1 MVRKQFSGSQRSG
14 RMSRVTDGTDE
25 RPRVLWLIKGLGP
38 GGAENLL
45 ASSAEVVD
53 QTHFTYAVAYLRAD
67 KDHLVARLAG
77 HGVPARLLTRGALGR
92 LTWPLRLRSLM
103 VQADIVHA
111 HSPLPAGV
119 ARLLAKSIRPSRRPV
134 LVSTEHNE
142 WSSFAASTRRLNAL
156 TSGLDHHR
164 FAVSERVRRSM
175 SPRVAQRTEV
185 LVHGIVAPAG
195 GQVGVVN
202 ASARLRSE
210 LQLDREAVL
219 AITVAN
225 FRKEKDYPN
234 LLRAARRAVDEVPQL
249 HLAVVGQGPLRDE
262 VHRLHGDLDLE
273 GRVHLL
279 GQRDDVRELLAGA
292 DLFVLGSAH
301 EGLPVAIM
309 EAMAAGLPIV
319 ATDVGGVADAV
330 PTGVCGLVVPPRSP
344 DALAEAIVT
353 LARNPELRQRMS
365 VSARERSADFDITT
379 AVSRQEEVYAQLVV
393 RGRGVQ

>member
-1 MVRKQFSGSQRSG
+1 
-14 RMSRVTDGTDE
+14 
-25 RPRVLWLIKGLGP
+25 
-38 GGAENLL
+38 
-45 ASSAEVVD
+45 
-53 QTHFTYAVAYLRAD
+53 
-67 KDHLVARLAG
+67 
-77 HGVPARLLTRGALGR
+77 
-92 LTWPLRLRSLM
+92 
-103 VQADIVHA
+103 
-111 HSPLPAGV
+111 
-119 ARLLAKSIRPSRRPV
+119 
-134 LVSTEHNE
+134 
-142 WSSFAASTRRLNAL
+142 
-156 TSGLDHHR
+156 
-164 FAVSERVRRSM
+164 M

-249 HLAVVGQGPLRDE
+249 HLAVVGQGPAAGRGAPTA
-262 VHRLHGDLDLE
+262 RDLDLE

-319 ATDVGGVADAV
+319 ATDVGGVAEAV

-365 VSARERSADFDITT
+365 LSARERSSDFDITT
-379 AVSRQEEVYAQLVV
+379 AVSRQEEVYAHLTQA
-393 RGRGVQ
+393 RSKGRRFRSSD